1 MDSHHWS
8 QDVEKKCV
16 TKASTSPLETKA
28 AMQELLRYDGRQ
40 GREMW
45 RKKVTY
51 YLHSKN
57 PDMACLLRRA
67 ELEEDIITAEGL
79 RKAKLGD
86 PILGHLQRDPEVLS
100 YNFCGYLNVSFVEE
114 AWMILDATEIEN
126 SFKVGGP

>member
-8 QDVEKKCV
+8 QDVVKRCV
-16 TKASTSPLETKA
+16 TKASKSPFETKA
-28 AMQELLRYDGRQ
+28 AMQELSRYDGRQ

-57 PDMACLLRRA
+57 PDMACLLRWA
-67 ELEEDIITAEGL
+67 ELEEDIITGEGL

-86 PILGHLQRDPEVLS
+86 PILGHFQKDPEVLS
-100 YNFCGYLNVSFVEE
+100 YNF
-114 AWMILDATEIEN
+114 
-126 SFKVGGP
+126 